1 MKEPDLDDQP
11 VLVMRN
17 HLSLINDK
25 KLAAFRE
32 TSSEY

>member
-11 VLVMRN
+11 VLVMGN

-25 KLAAFRE
+25 KLAAFRK
-32 TSSEY
+32 TSGE

>member
-32 TSSEY
+32 TSGE